1 MIAIKNDTY
10 EKFEKNWN
18 KWIVVFKGDT
28 DSVFEGYTTNF
39 STSLVAT

>member
-1 MIAIKNDTY
+1 MIAIKNNTY

-18 KWIVVFKGDT
+18 KWIVVFEVILTLFLK
-28 DSVFEGYTTNF
+28 VILTNF